1 MVAIGNSGDGR
12 QNCEGDVFMRN
23 ILIGS
28 SSFIK
33 IEWGEEILEGTG
45 WQPLITNADLI
56 RDRGEPTVTAS
67 AAAVIEGA
75 PSQKKIEMKGG
86 VMLRSV
92 GASIRD
98 IELKESTSMRSHPKR
113 RPLQVKPL

>member
-1 MVAIGNSGDGR
+1 
-12 QNCEGDVFMRN
+12 MRN

-28 SSFIK
+28 SAFIK
-33 IEWGEEILEGTG
+33 IEWGEGILERTG

-67 AAAVIEGA
+67 AAAVVEGA

-86 VMLRSV
+86 LILRSV

-98 IELKESTSMRSHPKR
+98 IELKESTSMRSPPKR
-113 RPLQVKPL
+113 RPLQVQPL